1 MGKYRLAA
9 GLAALLWLIPL
20 TVSSDDDLWSEK
32 VSCCLKGCS

>member
-1 MGKYRLAA
+1 MGKFRLAA

-20 TVSSDDDLWSEK
+20 TVSSDDLWSEK